1 MASSFSNSNII
12 SIADALVI
20 TRAIEGSLTFPS
32 YLVLPATLKEYYEM
46 ECTARRVPLIV
57 EMEYDL
63 HRGNLTVVS
72 PGDVVIMYR
81 NDLFITIPITTL
93 VGFATFEPI
102 MSDEKV
108 ESGHMLWSLLRI
120 LAKQENAK
128 GVALYMKV
136 FDPYRDEYVFF
147 IMGVCGDYSFKKFF

>member
-1 MASSFSNSNII
+1 MACSFPNSNI
-12 SIADALVI
+12 SNTADVI
-20 TRAIEGSLTFPS
+20 IRAVEESLTYPS
-32 YLVLPATLKEYYEM
+32 YLVPIATLKTYYEM
-46 ECTARRVPLIV
+46 ECTTMSVRRIV
-57 EMEYDL
+57 EMKYDL
-63 HRGNLTVVS
+63 HRRNLTVVS

-81 NDLFITIPITTL
+81 NDLFVTIPITTL

-102 MSDEKV
+102 APGEKV

-120 LAKQENAK
+120 LAKQENAD

-136 FDPYRDEYVFF
+136 FDPYRDEYIFF